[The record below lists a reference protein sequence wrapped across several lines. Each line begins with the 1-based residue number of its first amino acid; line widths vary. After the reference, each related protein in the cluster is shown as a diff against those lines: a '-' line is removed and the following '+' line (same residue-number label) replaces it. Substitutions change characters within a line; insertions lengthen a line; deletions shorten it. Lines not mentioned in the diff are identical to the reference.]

1 MMSGRGALV
10 QATAQ
15 VLKQLFAHSRRVTDA
30 RDLLAHAVSYLGALE
45 RVTRVALFIQQA
57 QPQRVRVQAAKG
69 LSVEALTALSSF
81 LPRGQGLVDTAWPTP
96 PGAAGPGLR
105 FCAVPLS
112 TRAEQITL
120 ICDGVEQEETLSLI
134 VTFLAVALERDEAIS
149 QALTIGELFNAGPV
163 VVFRWRNETG
173 WPVEYVSPNVTKAFG
188 FKLEQLIDQ
197 PYAPLVLPEE
207 LERVG
212 TEVGEAIARRANY
225 FSQQYKM
232 YDAEHQV
239 RDVFD
244 FTHIIRDGAG
254 AVTHFHG
261 YVFDDGERVRAE
273 QARAELIA
281 QLQQSQKLQAVGTL
295 ASGIA
300 HDFNNVLAS
309 ILAHLELAQLEP
321 ALAHN
326 SDLQA
331 ATESAVRG
339 RDIVRQLLVFG
350 RARVEERQVHRLQRI
365 IEDSMGM
372 IRSTIPSTIGLRLS
386 LDPRAP
392 AVRADPTQLQ
402 QVLVNLV
409 NNAAQAMPD
418 GGTIEL
424 SLATRPG
431 TPGSVELKVVDR
443 GQGMTPEVMARAFEP
458 FFTTK
463 PVGKGTGL
471 GLSMV
476 HAIVKAHGGTI
487 TLKSNPGKGTTV
499 EVVLPGVD
507 QLEAPRG
514 EPGLPL
520 ERGAQQ
526 HVALVDDEA
535 LVARATERLVA
546 QFGYRVTTLNRAD
559 QVLSAFERDPAAFD
573 LVLTDETMP
582 EMTGLELARAL
593 RHRGIK
599 VPVLLVTGLPIEL
612 DAASIAAPF
621 SVLGKPYRS
630 EELASALAKLISPRP
645 PSG

>member
-1 MMSGRGALV
+1 M

-15 VLKQLFAHSRRVTDA
+15 VLKQLFADSRRVTDA
-30 RDLLAHAVSYLGALE
+30 RDLLAHAASHLAALE
-45 RVTRVALFIQQA
+45 RVHRVALFIQQT
-57 QPQRVRVQAAKG
+57 PSPHRVRVQAARG
-69 LSVEALTALSSF
+69 LSVEEVTSLSAFAPS
-81 LPRGQGLVDTAWPTP
+81 GAGAVDRMWPP
-96 PGAAGPGLR
+96 APGAPGPGLR
-105 FCAVPLS
+105 YCAVPL
-112 TRAEQITL
+112 TGGHEQVTL
-120 ICDGVEQEETLSLI
+120 ICDGIEEEETLSL
-134 VTFLAVALERDEAIS
+134 VATFLAVALERDEAIS
-149 QALTIGELFNAGPV
+149 EALLLGALFNAGPV
-163 VVFRWRNETG
+163 VVFRWRNEPG

-188 FKLEQLIDQ
+188 FPLGALLEK
-197 PYAPLVLPEE
+197 PYAPVVFPED
-207 LERVG
+207 LEKVG
-212 TEVGEAIARRANY
+212 AEVAEAVARGQNY
-225 FSQQYKM
+225 FAQQYRM
-232 YDAEHQV
+232 YDAEQQV

-244 FTHIIRDGAG
+244 FTHVIRDAAG

-273 QARAELIA
+273 RARAELIA

-300 HDFNNVLAS
+300 HDFNNVLAA

-321 ALAHN
+321 GLAN
-326 SDLQA
+326 NTDLAA

-392 AVRADPTQLQ
+392 PVLADPTQLQ

-409 NNAAQAMPD
+409 NNAAQAMPE
-418 GGTIEL
+418 GGAVEL
-424 SLATRPG
+424 SLETRPG
-431 TPGSVELKVVDR
+431 TPPSAVLKVIDH
-443 GQGMTPEVMARAFEP
+443 GQGMTPEVVARAFEP

-476 HAIVKAHGGTI
+476 HAIVKAHGGTV
-487 TLKSNPGKGTTV
+487 TLKSVPGEGTTV

-507 QLEAPRG
+507 QLEAPRDEAG
-514 EPGLPL
+514 ARS

-526 HVALVDDEA
+526 HIALVDDEL
-535 LVARATERLVA
+535 LVARATERLVV
-546 QFGYRVTTLNRAD
+546 QFGYRVTTLTSAAEVLRAFAEKPD
-559 QVLSAFERDPAAFD
+559 AFD
-573 LVLTDETMP
+573 LVLTDQTMP
-582 EMTGLELARAL
+582 EMTGLELARVL
-593 RHRGIK
+593 RQRGVQ
-599 VPVLLVTGLPIEL
+599 VPVLLVTGLPTEL
-612 DAASIAAPF
+612 DASSIGPPF

-630 EELASALAKLISPRP
+630 EELASALANLFAPGR
-645 PSG
+645 SG